1 MSLFKCQAH
10 EIQRGVGTQS
20 LFFLDK
26 YSKLDKGSAVNV
38 SPCPL
43 IKCFWLFFLYCI
55 CMMLTWVTVPQD
67 TPSYNIHCN
76 NMLMHKMRQL
86 HHQLQYLIG
95 KTISSLH
102 SMLITLQPNSNS
114 PYTYATTSLHWAISN
129 HFHSF
134 VWHHISYLQIE
145 LIWLEFDIFIYVI
158 WHTNFPVVSIYTN
171 SLQMLYNLLSK
182 KKVFIC

>member
-26 YSKLDKGSAVNV
+26 YSKLDKGCAVNV
-38 SPCPL
+38 SACPL

-95 KTISSLH
+95 KPISSLH
-102 SMLITLQPNSNS
+102 SMLITLQPNSNTKQ
-114 PYTYATTSLHWAISN
+114 PLHLRHEVSTLGYKQSFSFFRLTPHIISSN
-129 HFHSF
+129 R
-134 VWHHISYLQIE
+134 VD
-145 LIWLEFDIFIYVI
+145 LI
-158 WHTNFPVVSIYTN
+158 
-171 SLQMLYNLLSK
+171 
-182 KKVFIC
+182 